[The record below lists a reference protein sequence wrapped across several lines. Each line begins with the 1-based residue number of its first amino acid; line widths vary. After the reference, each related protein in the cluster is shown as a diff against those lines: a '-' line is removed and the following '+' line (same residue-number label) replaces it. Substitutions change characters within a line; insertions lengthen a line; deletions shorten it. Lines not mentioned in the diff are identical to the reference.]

1 MTTDPGTP
9 PFLTD
14 LDADALGRAGA
25 DGWPF
30 GYLDRVRFGELD
42 ALGHVNN
49 VAYLRWFETV
59 RVRYL
64 DAYGYFHGTE
74 SQSVV
79 RHVSCDYL
87 APIFGTPPVLLT
99 GRTTLVKASSF
110 VMEYACFADGLR
122 ATGTAVVI
130 SLGPDGRT
138 RRDIPD
144 EIRDRMVTR
153 DGAMRDG
160 ATRG

>member
-1 MTTDPGTP
+1 MTTDDEAL
-9 PFLTD
+9 PFLQD
-14 LDADALGRAGA
+14 LDAARLTRAGA

-64 DAYGYFHGTE
+64 EAYGYFHGRE

-79 RHVSCDYL
+79 RHVSADYL
-87 APIFGTPPVLLT
+87 APIFGSPAVLLT
-99 GRTTLVKASSF
+99 GRTRLVKASSF
-110 VMEYACFADGLR
+110 VMEYGCFADGALC
-122 ATGTAVVI
+122 ATGTAVVV

-138 RRDIPD
+138 RAPIADDI
-144 EIRDRMVTR
+144 RRRMVDR
-153 DGAMRDG
+153 DGAAEG
-160 ATRG
+160 